1 MPESRSVFEA
11 AQDPEL
17 LHGLT
22 LVTGV
27 AADAGAAE
35 PAPVSHE
42 KPAAPSCEEKAR
54 GVTEV
59 PEKMC
64 CLTCGQVFGSREE
77 QTEHYRLDWHRF
89 NLKQRLLGCRTL
101 PAEVF
106 EEKTRTGDVSSI
118 SGSDSDSS
126 DVSSESELLPSV
138 SDTPQSSQ
146 IPRSH
151 KVLLRNAKGQLISVY
166 RCVLITG
173 KGDIEEPVEL
183 ITSLQSLSASTC
195 WVVLMMGGGHF
206 AGAVFRGLQVQEHKT
221 FHRYTVRARRGTAQ
235 GLRDAQTPGSAPR
248 SAGAS
253 LRRYNEAA
261 LLKDIQDLLAA
272 WAQHLDEAQ
281 RIFLRAPRHNRA
293 LLFGGRN
300 PPLSRGDPR
309 ICHIPLSTRRAT
321 LREVLRVHTTLA
333 SLQVYGKDTPLED
346 ITGSPQKV
354 WQKRQQKEEV
364 DPLQE
369 GTTAPV
375 LSPPSA
381 PEEEEEEEEE
391 SPAGELETVEV
402 TLETLHLR
410 EFEVMPKRNRKRRKK
425 KDKKVE
431 KGPCAEETGY
441 QYGQPGLEPV
451 TELQREAKAG
461 LLPWSNGG
469 DPQTQLCNSLFTA
482 CKTGDVRTLRH
493 LLGVPENGDLPGDSE
508 DGESLDTAR
517 SLLNQP
523 MDERGCTLLHVAARA
538 GKAEAVCLLL
548 EAGADPALRDRE
560 ERTPYCVSADR
571 LTRNAFRK
579 FMVDHPDKYDY
590 NRAKVPGP
598 LTEEMEAKKLEKK
611 RAQKAQRKQREQAQR
626 EEQRRWE
633 QEQENKQQFAAL
645 SDREKRALAAE
656 RRLAAQ
662 LQDTGTTLANIR
674 DTWAKVNGGIEPLQ
688 RAIAQLL
695 RPCAVGGEEQ
705 HLAPQQCPK
714 GAQQVPGFSYVD
726 LVEGLRDGRF
736 YALKRILCH
745 DKEDR
750 QAALHEVEMHGLFDH
765 PNILRLVAHCMVE
778 KGAKHEAWLLLPYV
792 KGGTL
797 WREVEALREKG
808 TFMPEQRILHI
819 LHGIC
824 RGLQAIHSKGYA
836 HRDLKPTNVLLDED
850 DQPVLMDLG
859 SMNQARIEVNSSREA
874 MAVQDWAAQRCTISY
889 RAPELFTVPSQC
901 IIDERTD
908 IWSLGCVLYCMMFGE
923 GPYDAVFQKGDS
935 VALAVQNPLTL
946 PSTPRYSAALQRLL
960 FSMMTVNLQE
970 RPSINEILHQLE
982 GLQPAPAGQD
992 TTQI

>member
-35 PAPVSHE
+35 LAPVSQE
-42 KPAAPSCEEKAR
+42 KPAALSCEEKAH
-54 GVTEV
+54 GVAEV
-59 PEKMC
+59 PERMC
-64 CLTCGQVFGSREE
+64 CLTCGQMFGSREE
-77 QTEHYRLDWHRF
+77 QIEHYRLDWHRF
-89 NLKQRLLGCRTL
+89 NLKQRLLGRRTL

-126 DVSSESELLPSV
+126 DESSESELLPAA
-138 SDTPQSSQ
+138 SDSPQAPQ

-151 KVLLRNAKGQLISVY
+151 KVLLRNAKGQLISMY
-166 RCVLITG
+166 RCVLTTG
-173 KGDIEEPVEL
+173 KGDIEELVEL
-183 ITSLQSLSASTC
+183 TASLQSLSASTC

-261 LLKDIQDLLAA
+261 LQKDIQDLLAA
-272 WAQHLDEAQ
+272 WAQHLNDAQ

-300 PPLSRGDPR
+300 PPLTRGDPR

-346 ITGSPQKV
+346 ITGSPRKV
-354 WQKRQQKEEV
+354 WQKRQRKTEV
-364 DPLQE
+364 DAPQE
-369 GTTAPV
+369 DTTAPV
-375 LSPPSA
+375 LLTPSA

-391 SPAGELETVEV
+391 SPTGELETVEV
-402 TLETLHLR
+402 TLGTLDLR
-410 EFEVMPKRNRKRRKK
+410 EFEVMPKRNRKRRKR

-441 QYGQPGLEPV
+441 QCGQPGLELV
-451 TELQREAKAG
+451 TDLQGEAEAG

-469 DPQTQLCNSLFTA
+469 DPQTQICNALFTA
-482 CKTGDVRTLRH
+482 CKIGDVQTLRH
-493 LLGVPENGDLPGDSE
+493 LLGVPENGSLPGDSK
-508 DGESLDTAR
+508 DVESLDIAR

-548 EAGADPALRDRE
+548 EAGADPALRDRQ

-571 LTRNAFRK
+571 VTRNAFRK
-579 FMVDHPDKYDY
+579 FMVAHPDKYDY
-590 NRAKVPGP
+590 IRAKVPGP
-598 LTEEMEAKKLEKK
+598 LTQEMEAKKLEKK

-626 EEQRRWE
+626 EEQQRWA
-633 QEQENKQQFAAL
+633 QEQEEKQRFAAL

-656 RRLAAQ
+656 QRLAAQ
-662 LQDTGTTLANIR
+662 LQDTGTSLANISR
-674 DTWAKVNGGIEPLQ
+674 CWHCGESLLGRIPFHYLDFSFCSTACLQ
-688 RAIAQLL
+688 THRRAQA
-695 RPCAVGGEEQ
+695 
-705 HLAPQQCPK
+705 
-714 GAQQVPGFSYVD
+714 
-726 LVEGLRDGRF
+726 GR
-736 YALKRILCH
+736 
-745 DKEDR
+745 
-750 QAALHEVEMHGLFDH
+750 
-765 PNILRLVAHCMVE
+765 
-778 KGAKHEAWLLLPYV
+778 
-792 KGGTL
+792 T
-797 WREVEALREKG
+797 
-808 TFMPEQRILHI
+808 
-819 LHGIC
+819 
-824 RGLQAIHSKGYA
+824 
-836 HRDLKPTNVLLDED
+836 
-850 DQPVLMDLG
+850 
-859 SMNQARIEVNSSREA
+859 
-874 MAVQDWAAQRCTISY
+874 
-889 RAPELFTVPSQC
+889 
-901 IIDERTD
+901 
-908 IWSLGCVLYCMMFGE
+908 
-923 GPYDAVFQKGDS
+923 
-935 VALAVQNPLTL
+935 
-946 PSTPRYSAALQRLL
+946 
-960 FSMMTVNLQE
+960 
-970 RPSINEILHQLE
+970 
-982 GLQPAPAGQD
+982 
-992 TTQI
+992 